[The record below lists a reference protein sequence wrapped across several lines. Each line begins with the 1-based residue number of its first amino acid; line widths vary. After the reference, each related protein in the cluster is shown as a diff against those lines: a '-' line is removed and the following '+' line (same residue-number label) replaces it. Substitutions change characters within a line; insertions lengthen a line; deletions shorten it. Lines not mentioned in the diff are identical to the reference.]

1 MRSWQAS
8 ARGRSGIAAGT
19 LNTMRQTGSVLGV
32 SLFGSFIATRSGFTD
47 GYHLALAASIGLVA
61 VAALSTRLIAQAD

>member
-1 MRSWQAS
+1 
-8 ARGRSGIAAGT
+8 
-19 LNTMRQTGSVLGV
+19 MRQTGSVLGV